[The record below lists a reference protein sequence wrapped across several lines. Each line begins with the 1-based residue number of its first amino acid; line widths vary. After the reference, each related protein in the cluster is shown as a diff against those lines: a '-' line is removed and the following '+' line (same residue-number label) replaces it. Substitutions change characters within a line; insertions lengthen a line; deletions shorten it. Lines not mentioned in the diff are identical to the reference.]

1 MGQLAVTTCTTVEE
15 LAFFI
20 QSLPPNSILGGV
32 PEDEGMVMLYAADA
46 TALGADAI
54 PLRDRLAA
62 RVAVDVVLQRVAGMP
77 GAAEWLR
84 NVEEQ
89 FEGDYGARI
98 GWLSPPLTI
107 LSRIYRKTMNA
118 MSDVPL
124 PKHHKHCFSHDD
136 GERDDAFPSGL
147 MPGQIEAMERLIDKL
162 FLLSKPGKIHGKLE
176 DAGTD

>member
-1 MGQLAVTTCTTVEE
+1 
-15 LAFFI
+15 
-20 QSLPPNSILGGV
+20 
-32 PEDEGMVMLYAADA
+32 
-46 TALGADAI
+46 
-54 PLRDRLAA
+54 
-62 RVAVDVVLQRVAGMP
+62 MP

-107 LSRIYRKTMNA
+107 LSRIYRKTISA

-124 PKHHKHCFSHDD
+124 PKYHKHCFSHDD
-136 GERDDAFPSGL
+136 GERANAFPSEL
-147 MPGQIEAMERLIDKL
+147 MPDQIEAMERLIDKL
-162 FLLSKPGKIHGKLE
+162 FLLSKPGKMHGKLE